1 MTYSQEISQGSP
13 GAVLFL
19 VDQSRSMNKEFGTD
33 RDGKPHSR
41 AVVLAEALN
50 NTLAEL
56 VNRCMRDEGVSDYFD
71 IGVIGYGKTN
81 RPAFCW
87 EGELAGRAMVPI
99 SEVAK
104 HARVSKEAVETEVRG
119 EKVKETVSVSR
130 WIEPVAAESTP
141 MNGAFELAR
150 AALEDWIYRRPKSFP
165 PIVINITDGMA
176 NDVSSEEELLATS
189 KRLTGLQTTDGNV
202 LLINCHI
209 TSEGDD
215 QVTFP
220 WSPLE
225 LPDEPYARLLFEM
238 SSEMPSRY
246 KAIICELFDRDL
258 DKTPTI
264 RGMAFN
270 ADAVSLVK
278 LLDIGTRQAFTFPE
292 ATNTQGDALH
302 VIAVG

>member
-50 NTLAEL
+50 NTLGEL

-87 EGELAGRAMVPI
+87 EWGLAGRAMVPI

-104 HARVSKEAVETEVRG
+104 HARVSQEAVETEIRG
-119 EKVKETVSVSR
+119 EKVMETVSVSR

-292 ATNTQGDALH
+292 SKKEAA
-302 VIAVG
+302 

>member
-1 MTYSQEISQGSP
+1 MTYSQEISQESP

-19 VDQSRSMNKEFGTD
+19 VDQSRSMNKVFGAAP
-33 RDGKPHSR
+33 DGKPLSR
-41 AVVLAEALN
+41 AVVLAAALN

-71 IGVIGYGKTN
+71 IGVIGYGKSN

-87 EGELAGRAMVPI
+87 EGKLAGRAMVLI

-104 HARVSKEAVETEVRG
+104 HARVSRETVETDVRG
-119 EKVKETVSVSR
+119 EMVEETISISR

-141 MNGAFELAR
+141 MNGAFALAR
-150 AALEDWIYRRPKSFP
+150 VALEDWIYRHPKSFP

-176 NDVSSEEELLATS
+176 NDVSSEDELLAMS
-189 KRLTGLQTTDGNV
+189 KRLTGLRTTDGNV

-209 TSEGDD
+209 TGEGDD

-220 WSPLE
+220 WSPME

-258 DKTPTI
+258 DRTPTI
-264 RGMAFN
+264 RGMVFN
-270 ADAVSLVK
+270 ADAVSMVK

-292 ATNTQGDALH
+292 AFNTQGNAFH
-302 VIAVG
+302 AVATG

>member
-1 MTYSQEISQGSP
+1 MTYSQEISQESP

-19 VDQSRSMNKEFGTD
+19 VDQSRSMNKVFGAAP
-33 RDGKPHSR
+33 DGKPLSR
-41 AVVLAEALN
+41 AVVLAAALN

-71 IGVIGYGKTN
+71 IGVIGYGKSN

-87 EGELAGRAMVPI
+87 EGKLAGRAMVLI

-104 HARVSKEAVETEVRG
+104 HARVSRETVETDVRG
-119 EKVKETVSVSR
+119 EMVEETISISR

-141 MNGAFELAR
+141 MNGAFALAR
-150 AALEDWIYRRPKSFP
+150 VALEDWIYRHPKSFP

-176 NDVSSEEELLATS
+176 NDVSSEDELLAMS
-189 KRLTGLQTTDGNV
+189 KRLTGLRTTDGNV

-209 TSEGDD
+209 TGEGDD

-220 WSPLE
+220 WSPME

-258 DKTPTI
+258 DRTPTI
-264 RGMAFN
+264 RGMVFN
-270 ADAVSLVK
+270 ADAVSMVK

-292 ATNTQGDALH
+292 AANTQGNAFH
-302 VIAVG
+302 AVATG